1 MGIFSESDNR
11 RRDGG
16 FPYMGS
22 RHLGGAAAQERG
34 AWPLSVTVHPISV
47 VVKFSLGA
55 SHADGGM

>member
-1 MGIFSESDNR
+1 ME
-11 RRDGG
+11 
-16 FPYMGS
+16 S

-34 AWPLSVTVHPISV
+34 TWPLSVTVHPISV